1 MRKIFSTKTH
11 WFVALLLAAALVFGF
26 ASCSSDS
33 DDDDDSSTSQTTQ
46 TNTADNSD
54 NNSTDTS
61 SIAEKTLTGR
71 EINTILRELC
81 ADGTAIKFMPSST
94 APASTAVT
102 KSINDEIGAVLWLD
116 GDTIYYYAKGY
127 ADSGKGI
134 PLNPSASHMFDFEH
148 ETNSLQSIDM
158 TGFDT
163 SNVTSMGTMFRV
175 GSSLTSLN
183 VSKFDTSKCTYMK
196 KMFSY
201 CSSLTSLDLSSFD
214 TSNVTSMDKMF
225 LSCSSLTSL
234 DVSNFD
240 TCNVTDMEGMFSGCS
255 SLTSLNVSKFN
266 TSNVTNMNQMFGD
279 CSALTTLDL
288 SSFDT
293 RNVTLIT
300 SMFAGCTALKTIYAA
315 SGADWGT
322 SSTTDS
328 SNNNFPMFSGCT
340 SLVGGNGTV
349 YDSSHNDATYARI
362 DGLNGSAGYFT
373 AK

>member
-1 MRKIFSTKTH
+1 MRKIFSSKTH
-11 WFVALLLAAALVFGF
+11 WFVALLLAATLVFGF

-94 APASTAVT
+94 APVSTAVT

-127 ADSGKGI
+127 TDSGKGI
-134 PLNPSASHMFDFEH
+134 PLNADAGQMFKFKVNSLH
-148 ETNSLQSIDM
+148 SLQSIDM

-163 SNVTSMGTMFRV
+163 S
-175 GSSLTSLN
+175 
-183 VSKFDTSKCTYMK
+183 KCTYME

-234 DVSNFD
+234 GVSNFD
-240 TCNVTDMEGMFSGCS
+240 TCNVTDMGGMFSGCS

-279 CSALTTLDL
+279 CSALTTLDV

-300 SMFAGCTALKTIYAA
+300 SMFAGCTALQTIYAA